1 MLGACCGGGQH
12 WQHERSPSS
21 PSYETRI
28 IVADATCMCILS
40 PLLGGQAQRC
50 FNNAF
55 PPGSTK
61 PGGSHERVTGSARA
75 RLLGPPYAR
84 RDGGT
89 CDDWDRGRHGG
100 PILTRQGATGGWNV
114 YSLEQLLHGS
124 GITTRCNMSSRQ
136 PHLRTRLRFVRLHVV
151 LCWRC
156 AAGQCPILPQQ
167 HPLCPTVALV
177 RQASEALR
185 EDPRQKTLACTHS
198 VRHCLRALYACSEAI
213 RLILRDTPSPKETTS
228 TVAICTAV
236 NSCIQLHD
244 LVSTALCSAARAKQS
259 RARPDRPSEARLP
272 AERSSSAQ
280 SDFGETARSVA
291 RRPGG
296 TPECGPRRCPAAGRT
311 MPAASR
317 RFQA

>member
-1 MLGACCGGGQH
+1 MVLSASGSAVDCSRLRPGLHSLRRCQLSGLVFTVQH
-12 WQHERSPSS
+12 GSGHAWCLLWWRSTWQHERSPSS

-40 PLLGGQAQRC
+40 ALLGGQAQRC

-156 AAGQCPILPQQ
+156 AAGQCNI
-167 HPLCPTVALV
+167 
-177 RQASEALR
+177 ASTTRCVQLLR
-185 EDPRQKTLACTHS
+185 LFG
-198 VRHCLRALYACSEAI
+198 
-213 RLILRDTPSPKETTS
+213 
-228 TVAICTAV
+228 
-236 NSCIQLHD
+236 
-244 LVSTALCSAARAKQS
+244 
-259 RARPDRPSEARLP
+259 RLP
-272 AERSSSAQ
+272 K
-280 SDFGETARSVA
+280 
-291 RRPGG
+291 
-296 TPECGPRRCPAAGRT
+296 
-311 MPAASR
+311 
-317 RFQA
+317 RFAKILGKRL